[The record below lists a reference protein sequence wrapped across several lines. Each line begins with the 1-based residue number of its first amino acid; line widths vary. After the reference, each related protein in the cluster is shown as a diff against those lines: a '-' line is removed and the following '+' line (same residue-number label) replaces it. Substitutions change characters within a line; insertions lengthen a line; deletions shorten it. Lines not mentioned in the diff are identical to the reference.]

1 MNRHVLMSAMGATAL
16 VAATLAGASSAS
28 ALTGVASSAPA
39 VATATA
45 ADDPIGTYYDA
56 GPTRLLDTRKDGT
69 RLPLAAGST
78 TTVQIAGRAT
88 ANNLGIP
95 ETGVSAV
102 VLNLTAVT
110 TTSQGYFTVY
120 PSDASRPTASSI
132 NFPKGWTGAN
142 MVTVPV
148 GADGMVKIYN
158 YGGAAHAVVDVLGW
172 YAGDVSVLT
181 GTGMG
186 AQFYPATDSGD
197 ATRLYDSR
205 QDPDGAYAGGDYI
218 EFSDEW
224 VDEATAASIRAY
236 TLNITAVGATKPG
249 VLTAW
254 AGGGAPKPAT
264 STLNYEPGVIAPN
277 MAVVPAGQYGGAVTG
292 FRIQNASSGTVNFVV
307 DIAGYYVR
315 DDSAGLRYTPLAPH
329 RILDTRKGIGL
340 SGAFTSGQVRT
351 LDASSV
357 SSTSS
362 SYVVA
367 NTTGVVP
374 SKQTYL
380 TVWSGDGPRPT
391 ASNLNVAPGLVRSVS
406 TYAPLSASGSSFT
419 VYNNAGTMDV
429 VIDAAGTLDLY
440 TPTDPLAT
448 SQDTGATTLQRST
461 GTSGEPTG
469 TLPAHPA
476 PRASASE
483 RG

>member
-1 MNRHVLMSAMGATAL
+1 MNRHVLISALGATAL
-16 VAATLAGASSAS
+16 VAATAAGTSSAS
-28 ALTGVASSAPA
+28 ALTGVAASAPA

-45 ADDPIGTYYDA
+45 ADDPVGTYYGA

-78 TTVQIAGRAT
+78 TSVQIAGRAT
-88 ANNLGIP
+88 ADNLGIP

-120 PSDASRPTASSI
+120 PSDASRPTASSV

-158 YGGAAHAVVDVLGW
+158 YGGAAHAIVDVLGW
-172 YAGDVSVLT
+172 YAGDASVLA

-186 AQFYPATDSGD
+186 AQFYPATDTGD

-205 QDPDGAYAGGDYI
+205 QDPEGAYSGGDSI
-218 EFSDEW
+218 EFLDEW

-236 TLNITAVGATKPG
+236 TVNITAVGATRPG

-254 AGGGAPKPAT
+254 AGGDAPKPAA

-277 MAVVPAGQYGGAVTG
+277 MAVVPAGQYGGGITG
-292 FRIQNASSGTVNFVV
+292 FRIQNASSGSVHFVV
-307 DIAGYYVR
+307 DVTGYYLR
-315 DDSAGLRYTPLAPH
+315 DDSAGLRYTPLAPK
-329 RILDTRKGIGL
+329 RILDTRKGVGL
-340 SGAFTSGQVRT
+340 SGAFTAGQART
-351 LDASSV
+351 VDASSV
-357 SSTSS
+357 SSPDSF
-362 SYVVA
+362 YVVG
-367 NTTGVVP
+367 NTTGVIP

-380 TVWSGDGPRPT
+380 TVWAGDGPRPA

-406 TYAPLSASGSSFT
+406 TYAPLSASSPRFT

-429 VIDAAGTLDLY
+429 VIDASGTLDLHV
-440 TPTDPLAT
+440 PTDPLAT
-448 SQDTGATTLQRST
+448 SEDTGATTLQRST
-461 GTSGEPTG
+461 GTSGDLTG
-469 TLPAHPA
+469 NVPVHRA
-476 PRASASE
+476 PRASTSE